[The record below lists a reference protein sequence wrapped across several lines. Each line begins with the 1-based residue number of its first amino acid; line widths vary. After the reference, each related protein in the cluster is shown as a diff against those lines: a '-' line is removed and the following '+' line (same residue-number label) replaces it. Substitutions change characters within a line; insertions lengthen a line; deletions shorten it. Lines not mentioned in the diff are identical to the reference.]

1 MISFDPII
9 YIPIIVISIIII
21 IIKIFNLSPITTVL
35 FVWITLTFTPLIIL
49 IISDILGKSHNN
61 NDNPFMSTIPISSS
75 MIMLAPLIYNIRS
88 YFYIN

>member
-1 MISFDPII
+1 MISFEPII

-49 IISDILGKSHNN
+49 MIKPQNNN